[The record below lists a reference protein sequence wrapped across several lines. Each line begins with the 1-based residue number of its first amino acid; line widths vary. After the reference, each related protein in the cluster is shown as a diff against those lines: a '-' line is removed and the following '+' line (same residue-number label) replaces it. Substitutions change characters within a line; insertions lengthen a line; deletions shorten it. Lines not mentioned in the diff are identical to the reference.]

1 MTAVHM
7 VRQIKGVAE
16 CVGDWLRD
24 EDQGLPAAR
33 RSVLSREAQH
43 TQYCFRCELRSSPSE
58 AAGCCVKSTVEHMPA
73 VLNFIFRAIPADRL
87 AGDSSLH
94 GASLYPGICLC
105 EII

>member
-16 CVGDWLRD
+16 CVGDWLRG

-43 TQYCFRCELRSSPSE
+43 VSFPQYCFRFELRSSPSE
-58 AAGCCVKSTVEHMPA
+58 AAGCCAA

-87 AGDSSLH
+87 AGASSLH